1 MKYFPQYVL
10 LNACLEINGLQGKNQ
25 GLMLALVGGN
35 GGLSQLTVIFFTVL
49 NGPGKKNI
57 LAD

>member
-1 MKYFPQYVL
+1 
-10 LNACLEINGLQGKNQ
+10 LEINGLQGKNQ